1 MQSAFTHLRQ
11 TRKNILNIVN
21 SCSLEQLNS
30 IPHGFNNNLI
40 WNFGHV
46 LVTQQLLC
54 YRLAG
59 LDAAFENKVIDA
71 YRKGSSPK
79 NPVSEST
86 LEFFKN
92 HCFATLDQM
101 EKDYNAAV
109 FQNYKAYPKSF
120 GVTLNNIE
128 EAIQFNTIHEAMHLG
143 TMIALKKLV

>member
-1 MQSAFTHLRQ
+1 MQATFTHLRQ
-11 TRKNILNIVN
+11 TRQNIFKIVE
-21 SCSLEQLNS
+21 SYGLEQLNV
-30 IPHGFNNNLI
+30 IPQGFNNNLI

-59 LDAAFENKVIDA
+59 LEAAFENKVIDA

-79 NPVSEST
+79 EPASET
-86 LEFFKN
+86 ELQNFKN
-92 HCFATLDQM
+92 HCFSLLDQL
-101 EKDYNAAV
+101 EKDYAAGL
-109 FQNYKAYPKSF
+109 FQNYKPYPTSF

-143 TMIALKKLV
+143 TMIALRKLV